1 MPDLLSSRK
10 VGSRVQGV
18 MRDLLSLRS
27 RALLVIFVFAVA
39 AAAQSRISVDVDAS
53 EAARGII
60 HVNEKMTVTPGRFAI
75 FYPKWIPGEHS
86 PTGPINNLVNLHI
99 SANGKPITWNRDNV
113 EMFAF
118 WCDVPR
124 GVTSLD
130 ITFDDAEDFGTTHS
144 ANL

>member
-10 VGSRVQGV
+10 IDQRVQGV
-18 MRDLLSLRS
+18 MRRFQSVYS
-27 RALLVIFVFAVA
+27 RALLVCFVLSAAVA
-39 AAAQSRISVDVDAS
+39 AAAQSRITVDVDAT
-53 EAARGII
+53 EAARGIL

-99 SANGKPITWNRDNV
+99 SANGKPVTWNRDNV

-118 WCDVPR
+118 WCDVPK
-124 GVTSLD
+124 GASSLD
-130 ITFDDAEDFGTTHS
+130 ITFDDVEDP
-144 ANL
+144 